1 VRWSGDRLRVNVAL
15 DRTCVLDGRALQL
28 VPSAFEWEGPVAVID
43 FTETHTDRARASTPL
58 TSTGGCE
65 P

>member
-1 VRWSGDRLRVNVAL
+1 VNVAL

-43 FTETHTDRARASTPL
+43 FTETHTDPARASTPL